1 MKIHAKYCQ
10 LEKQNSQLCFFFLLA
25 HLVDLGITG
34 IIAIQEMQAMVI
46 QWQAREGSLVLE
58 RKGKEEFR
66 ASRGPRFCVFR
77 WLGRKTFLPAG
88 GAVKQRHL
96 LLGDAGHPASFG

>member
-1 MKIHAKYCQ
+1 MLSTVNLKNKTA
-10 LEKQNSQLCFFFLLA
+10 SWGFFFFLLA
-25 HLVDLGITG
+25 HLVDLGITR
-34 IIAIQEMQAMVI
+34 IIAIQEMQAMVV